1 MYYINDANENV
12 TIPEKDYPKLIL
24 GKRCDT
30 LQIELIRAHMI
41 KHHTAIPSS
50 PRKRA
55 TMDAQVAEHNRCLEL
70 YDAGGRVDREIL
82 ELYGIEAVE
91 ERADIDLN
99 LPAGAVAWAN
109 DGIDEIANRIA
120 RVNVAGGAAAEG
132 AIIEEV
138 IGGGVVV
145 HGAGGRL
152 VDAVELLFDSSDDE
166 ADVAVET
173 EGIKE
178 A

>member
-1 MYYINDANENV
+1 M
-12 TIPEKDYPKLIL
+12 
-24 GKRCDT
+24 
-30 LQIELIRAHMI
+30 
-41 KHHTAIPSS
+41 
-50 PRKRA
+50 
-55 TMDAQVAEHNRCLEL
+55 
-70 YDAGGRVDREIL
+70 
-82 ELYGIEAVE
+82 
-91 ERADIDLN
+91 
-99 LPAGAVAWAN
+99 AGAG

-138 IGGGVVV
+138 VGGGIVV